1 MSHQRPK
8 ASYGGLFSTNYAL
21 PTDPTHREKLT
32 AQGGK
37 AHGTPGAQ
45 VEHRYLVRQ
54 ISATIQGI
62 KRSGDVEVAGK
73 EDGRNLRRLVRK

>member
-1 MSHQRPK
+1 MQ
-8 ASYGGLFSTNYAL
+8 FIL

-32 AQGGK
+32 AQGAKHTERRAAKLNAAIWLG
-37 AHGTPGAQ
+37 
-45 VEHRYLVRQ
+45 Q